1 MLLHPP
7 VPRSPDSLSVE
18 GPGLSTRLMQW
29 CKRMKPTVTHQHPLS
44 GNHVDVPYWHFS
56 TAGPPFGVNHLRK
69 QRGVEG
75 ATMDFRHGMV
85 GDEDE
90 GVLFDTRLQG
100 RGNGEAKSVRGR
112 VRSDEE
118 GYAGQEEDSL
128 VVFAVADAV
137 VRAWCWLHKALW
149 GRGKSL
155 DRTRSHPASQHG
167 APGAN
172 QHHEAREHP
181 KPNGREGTTTPPQP
195 CSTIVSQDLAR
206 SQLRRSGPRVE
217 RGDLS
222 LRRSRR

>member
-1 MLLHPP
+1 
-7 VPRSPDSLSVE
+7 
-18 GPGLSTRLMQW
+18 
-29 CKRMKPTVTHQHPLS
+29 MKPTVTLQHPLS

-75 ATMDFRHGMV
+75 ATKDFRHGMV
-85 GDEDE
+85 GDVDE
-90 GVLFDTRLQG
+90 GELFDARLQG

-172 QHHEAREHP
+172 QHHEAREHQAQWT
-181 KPNGREGTTTPPQP
+181 GRNHNPS
-195 CSTIVSQDLAR
+195 STFDKIVSQDLAR
-206 SQLRRSGPRVE
+206 SQLRRPVREVGFE
-217 RGDLS
+217 FAAC
-222 LRRSRR
+222 